1 MTSIFPGDAARR
13 LAMRREAAGSV
24 PIDLTENECLDLL
37 GTHDLARISFA
48 FEGRIEIFPINYCL
62 CGAIIVFRTGLGT
75 KLAAVGATMVAV
87 EIDGWDRE
95 AGIGWSVVAKGLT
108 EEITTNPGRV
118 AEHLRWMP
126 VHPAA
131 PGDRYHWVGIK
142 PTAISGRR
150 FHIAPAAR
158 VGR

>member
-1 MTSIFPGDAARR
+1 MGSAERMK
-13 LAMRREAAGSV
+13 LEASGNV

-37 GTHDLARISFA
+37 QSHDLARIAFA
-48 FEGRIEIFPINYCL
+48 FEERIEIFPINYCL
-62 CGAIIVFRTGLGT
+62 DGAIIVFRTGLGT
-75 KLAAVGATMVAV
+75 KLAAVGTTTIAV
-87 EIDGWDRE
+87 EIDGWDPE
-95 AGIGWSVVAKGLT
+95 SGIGWSVIAKGRT

-142 PTAISGRR
+142 PSAISGRR
-150 FHIAPAAR
+150 FHIAPAQHAR
-158 VGR
+158 T

>member
-1 MTSIFPGDAARR
+1 MTRHDFADVV
-13 LAMRREAAGSV
+13 SV
-24 PIDLTENECLDLL
+24 LTESECLVLLESADL
-37 GTHDLARISFA
+37 GRIAFA
-48 FEGRIEIFPINYCL
+48 FEGKVEIFPINYCL

>member
-1 MTSIFPGDAARR
+1 MNGSK
-13 LAMRREAAGSV
+13 LEASANV
-24 PIDLTENECLDLL
+24 PIDLTEDECLDLL
-37 GTHDLARISFA
+37 QSHDLARIA
-48 FEGRIEIFPINYCL
+48 FLFNGRIEIFPINYCL
-62 CGAIIVFRTGLGT
+62 DGAIIVFRTGLGM
-75 KLAAVGATMVAV
+75 KLAAVGTTTVAV
-87 EIDGWDRE
+87 EIDGWDPE
-95 AGIGWSVVAKGLT
+95 TGIGWSVIAKGRT

-150 FHIAPAAR
+150 FHIAPVKRPRA
-158 VGR
+158 